1 MPALRAVFVLIPVA
15 YALQGFACAGEPSS
29 EASPA
34 SQNIWRGTLA
44 PPSVWSQLNARR
56 SRDVERLLLILERL
70 PPTSSAA
77 EPGSDDVPG
86 VSELLA
92 LDADDEGE
100 IVDAMYSLGEIRAAK
115 AAGPLAERLTF
126 LTIAGNFTFT
136 EPVPTVNHFPAA
148 FALIRIGEPAIREL
162 LKVIE
167 DDDSTEFERRLA
179 VLTLMHVEMT
189 WGYEV
194 EESAAE
200 EALAKERLLL
210 RFQQRT
216 RQASPAVKERYD
228 RTIEWLKDYEEQH
241 KDPRTIPGFLPD
253 ATTADAPSE

>member
-29 EASPA
+29 EAPPA

-56 SRDVERLLLILERL
+56 SRDVERLLLILKQL

-148 FALIRIGEPAIREL
+148 YALIQIGRPAVPDL
-162 LKVIE
+162 LRVIE
-167 DDDSTEFERRLA
+167 RSDSSEFERRLA
-179 VLTLMHVEMT
+179 ALTLLRI
-189 WGYEV
+189 EV
-194 EESAAE
+194 IPSDDFETDDV
-200 EALAKERLLL
+200 LAKERLLL
-210 RFQQRT
+210 LFEQRKRRT
-216 RQASPAVKERYD
+216 PPAVKDRYSHL
-228 RTIEWLKDYEEQH
+228 IKWLKDYEEQH